1 MKARLLFAA
10 MIAGVLSAEGDHDMP
25 MLNWM
30 GRENAVSRDKE
41 VALKILREDK
51 ELSYRAESLSLRGVS
66 EVRSL
71 EGETERLSS
80 LQNSKTPS
88 SESNKLSSESS
99 NVLIHGDNLEALK
112 ALLPFYAGEVKCIY
126 IDPPYNTGSAF
137 EHYDDNLEHS
147 TWLNMMYP
155 RLKLLR
161 EFLREDG
168 SIWISID
175 DREGAYLRVIC
186 DEIFGRQNFQANI
199 AWQRNYSV
207 KGDSKGIVTSSE
219 HILVYSKHDSW
230 QPKKMPRTADMDK
243 KYKNPDN
250 DPRGLWRPD
259 NSYASDAITHQGMVY
274 AIQNPFT
281 GELLYPTASS
291 HWRYG
296 QEEMLAIMNGWCPY
310 ELREIDDAEKRAAI
324 CGVGVDEVRKGV
336 KAIMLKPIEDGDI
349 AFAAGSLGVLETG
362 NGKLQNSK
370 TPSSE
375 SNLSAS
381 RTLAEAV
388 LKRGQWPRFYFGSNG
403 KGKIARKTYLDS
415 VGGIAPQNLW
425 LHQDVGHTD
434 EAKKEVLKVFD
445 GQSPFAT
452 PKPERLIKRVL
463 EIATDEGDLVMDSFL
478 GSGTTAAVAHK
489 MGRRWIG
496 IEMGEHAK
504 THCAVRMKKVVDGE
518 QGGISKAVK
527 WQGGGGFR
535 FYELGEPLLDER
547 GQIADS
553 IPYEVLAAHIWWQDT
568 GTGWM
573 GELLSLRGVSESRR
587 EDSNDTSRLQ
597 NSKTP
602 NSESNKKSPF
612 LGIHD
617 GVAYALLYNGILHDS
632 SVNGGNVLTRQTLG
646 VIKEDLGEEEYDR
659 LVVYGEA
666 CRLGDARLADEKIE
680 FRQTPYDVVTRR

>member
-1 MKARLLFAA
+1 
-10 MIAGVLSAEGDHDMP
+10 MP

-30 GRENAVSRDKE
+30 GREKAARATKDV
-41 VALKILREDK
+41 VMKILREEK
-51 ELSYRAESLSLRGVS
+51 SLGYRVGGS
-66 EVRSL
+66 RSCATGTAADARERVPPVVADAADARERVPP
-71 EGETERLSS
+71 EGIL
-80 LQNSKTPS
+80 
-88 SESNKLSSESS
+88 
-99 NVLIHGDNLEALK
+99 VHGDNLEALK

-186 DEIFGRQNFQANI
+186 DEIFGRQNFVSNI
-199 AWQRNYSV
+199 SWQRTYSTRN
-207 KGDSKGIVTSSE
+207 DAKGIVNEIE
-219 HILVYSKHDSW
+219 HILVYSKREGW
-230 QPKKMPRTADMDK
+230 QPKKLARTEEMNER
-243 KYKNPDN
+243 YKNIDN
-250 DPRGLWRPD
+250 DPKGLWRPD
-259 NSYASDAITHQGMVY
+259 NAYAPGAKTHQGMVY
-274 AIQNPFT
+274 AIQHPFT
-281 GELLYPTASS
+281 GALLYPTSGRCWTFEQADIL
-291 HWRYG
+291 
-296 QEEMLAIMNGWCPY
+296 EIMNGWCPY

-324 CGVGVDEVRKGV
+324 CGVGIDEVRKGV
-336 KAIMLKPIEDGDI
+336 KAI
-349 AFAAGSLGVLETG
+349 VL
-362 NGKLQNSK
+362 SK
-370 TPSSE
+370 ALEE
-375 SNLSAS
+375 SKKS
-381 RTLAEAV
+381 AEAV
-388 LKRGQWPRFYFGSNG
+388 LKRGQWPRFYFSKNG
-403 KGKIARKTYLDS
+403 KGGIARKTYLS
-415 VGGIAPQNLW
+415 AVGDVPPTNLFEYK
-425 LHQDVGHTD
+425 DVGHTD

-527 WQGGGGFR
+527 WSGGGGFR

-547 GQIADS
+547 GQIAES

-568 GTGWM
+568 GTAWG
-573 GELLSLRGVSESRR
+573 
-587 EDSNDTSRLQ
+587 TS
-597 NSKTP
+597 KGTV
-602 NSESNKKSPF
+602 
-612 LGIHD
+612 LGIHE
-617 GVAYALLYNGILHDS
+617 GVAYALLYNGILHDR

-646 VIKEDLGEEEYDR
+646 VIKKDLADAQERVPPKGAAGDLADAQERVPPKGAAGGSRSCATEYR
-659 LVVYGEA
+659 KLVVYGEWNKLGEE
-666 CRLGDARLADEKIE
+666 RLEDEKIE

>member
-1 MKARLLFAA
+1 MLAA
-10 MIAGVLSAEGDHDMP
+10 AIAGGSQKGLSDMP

-30 GRENAVSRDKE
+30 GREKATKATKDV
-41 VALKILREDK
+41 VMKILREEK
-51 ELSYRAESLSLRGVS
+51 SLGYGNAAKDNILV
-66 EVRSL
+66 
-71 EGETERLSS
+71 
-80 LQNSKTPS
+80 
-88 SESNKLSSESS
+88 
-99 NVLIHGDNLEALK
+99 HGDNLEALK
-112 ALLPFYAGEVKCIY
+112 ALLPFYAGEMKCIY

-161 EFLREDG
+161 EFMREDG

-186 DEIFGRQNFQANI
+186 DEIFGRQNFVSNI
-199 AWQRNYSV
+199 SWQRTYSTRN
-207 KGDSKGIVTSSE
+207 DAKGIVNEVE
-219 HILVYSKHDSW
+219 HILVYSKREGW
-230 QPKKMPRTADMDK
+230 QPKKLARTEEMDK
-243 KYKNPDN
+243 KYKNIDN
-250 DPRGLWRPD
+250 DPLGKWR
-259 NSYASDAITHQGMVY
+259 NSDAFAPGAGTHQGMVY
-274 AIQNPFT
+274 AIQNPFS
-281 GELLYPTASS
+281 GEMLYPYDGAC
-291 HWRYG
+291 WRYE
-296 QEEMLAIMNGWCPY
+296 QSEMLAIMSGWAEY

-336 KAIMLKPIEDGDI
+336 KAIVLSK
-349 AFAAGSLGVLETG
+349 SLDE
-362 NGKLQNSK
+362 SK
-370 TPSSE
+370 K
-375 SNLSAS
+375 SA
-381 RTLAEAV
+381 TAV
-388 LKRGQWPRFYFGSNG
+388 LKRGQWPRYFFSKNG
-403 KGKIARKTYLDS
+403 KGGIARKTYHS
-415 VGGIAPQNLW
+415 AVGDVPPTNLFEYK
-425 LHQDVGHTD
+425 DVGHTD

-496 IEMGEHAK
+496 IEMGDHAK

-547 GQIADS
+547 GQIAES
-553 IPYEVLAAHIWWQDT
+553 IPYDVLAAHIWWQDT
-568 GTGWM
+568 GTAWGA
-573 GELLSLRGVSESRR
+573 
-587 EDSNDTSRLQ
+587 
-597 NSKTP
+597 SKDAKGTV
-602 NSESNKKSPF
+602 

-617 GVAYALLYNGILHDS
+617 GVAYALLYNGILHDR

-646 VIKEDLGEEEYDR
+646 VIKEDLGQAEYR
-659 LVVYGEA
+659 KLVVYGEWNKLGEE
-666 CRLGDARLADEKIE
+666 RLEDEKIE

>member
-1 MKARLLFAA
+1 
-10 MIAGVLSAEGDHDMP
+10 MP

-30 GRENAVSRDKE
+30 GREKAVKHDKE

-51 ELSYRAESLSLRGVS
+51 SLGYGEAGAENILV
-66 EVRSL
+66 
-71 EGETERLSS
+71 
-80 LQNSKTPS
+80 
-88 SESNKLSSESS
+88 
-99 NVLIHGDNLEALK
+99 HGDNLEALK

-147 TWLNMMYP
+147 MWLNIMYP

-207 KGDSKGIVTSSE
+207 KGDAKGIVTSSE
-219 HILVYSKHDSW
+219 HILVYSKRDNW
-230 QPKKMPRTADMDK
+230 QPKRMPRTAEMNK
-243 KYKNPDN
+243 KYKNPDD
-250 DPRGLWRPD
+250 DPNGLWRPD
-259 NSYASDAITHQGMVY
+259 NSYASDANTHQGMVY

-281 GELLYPTASS
+281 GELLYPTTSS

-296 QEEMLAIMNGWCPY
+296 QEEMLSIMNGWCPY
-310 ELREIDDAEKRAAI
+310 ELREIDDAVKRAAI
-324 CGVGVDEVRKGV
+324 CGVGVDKVRKGV
-336 KAIMLKPIEDGDI
+336 KAIVLGK
-349 AFAAGSLGVLETG
+349 SLE
-362 NGKLQNSK
+362 
-370 TPSSE
+370 E
-375 SNLSAS
+375 SNKSAQ
-381 RTLAEAV
+381 AV
-388 LKRGQWPRFYFGSNG
+388 LKRGQWPRFYFGSDG
-403 KGKIARKTYLDS
+403 RGKIARKTYLDS
-415 VGGIAPQNLW
+415 VGGTAPQNLW

-452 PKPERLIKRVL
+452 PKPERLIRRVL
-463 EIATDEGDLVMDSFL
+463 EIATNEGDLVMDSFL

-518 QGGISKAVK
+518 EGGISKAVN

-535 FYELGEPLLDER
+535 FYELGEPFLDEN
-547 GQIADS
+547 GQLSES
-553 IPYEVLAAHIWWQDT
+553 IPYDVLAAHVWWQET
-568 GTGWM
+568 EKAWRASGGAKGTV
-573 GELLSLRGVSESRR
+573 LGV
-587 EDSNDTSRLQ
+587 
-597 NSKTP
+597 
-602 NSESNKKSPF
+602 
-612 LGIHD
+612 HD
-617 GVAYALLYNGILHDS
+617 GVAYALLYNGILHDR

-646 VIKEDLGEEEYDR
+646 VIKEDLGESEYEK

-666 CRLGDARLADEKIE
+666 CRLGEARLAEEKIE